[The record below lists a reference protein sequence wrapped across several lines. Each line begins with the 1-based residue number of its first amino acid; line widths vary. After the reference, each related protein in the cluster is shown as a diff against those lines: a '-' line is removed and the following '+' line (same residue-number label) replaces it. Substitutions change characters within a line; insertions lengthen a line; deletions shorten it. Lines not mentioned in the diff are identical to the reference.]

1 MLGLY
6 YNHIA
11 PKICLWLCQKSGG
24 FSHNQHGQDSH
35 PASSLPARSASDPAH
50 HEATGLWRPYPETAQ
65 RILQPLVSNV
75 VEAIHQVP
83 ELLPPL
89 RRSIRTSSW
98 SGNIPAFVH
107 LDFDKLCGG
116 KYDWN
121 HVKQL
126 LIEECGWVP
135 PADDKVASHQLPDR
149 KCKDYSQFIRFTI
162 AKSKMIPFSSFEI
175 SPASRNCGVSRE
187 EMLYEMERQLDVHW
201 RSPWSCH
208 A

>member
-11 PKICLWLCQKSGG
+11 PKKFAYGFAKKSGG

-135 PADDKVASHQLPDR
+135 PADDKKSLHTSCR
-149 KCKDYSQFIRFTI
+149 IEKCKDYSQFIRFYHC
-162 AKSKMIPFSSFEI
+162 KSKMIPFSS
-175 SPASRNCGVSRE
+175 
-187 EMLYEMERQLDVHW
+187 L
-201 RSPWSCH
+201 
-208 A
+208 